1 VDRAHAW
8 VPERAARVVQ
18 THLDDSARE
27 RAGSG
32 RHGFVRVA
40 PIAVRVTRGL
50 FDDLFPRTSDL
61 TRAAVSDATVPSAGG
76 SRNGANAE
84 VCEANGAT
92 RERQEHA
99 LRGVRAK
106 FERGPTSFEASH
118 QPKLSSSAQPEWRQI
133 LLCPGAFLRIHQ

>member
-1 VDRAHAW
+1 MRGSPSAPRASSRRTLMILRGSA
-8 VPERAARVVQ
+8 PAADAMV
-18 THLDDSARE
+18 SC
-27 RAGSG
+27 GSL
-32 RHGFVRVA
+32 

-76 SRNGANAE
+76 SRNGTNAE

-118 QPKLSSSAQPEWRQI
+118 QPKLSSYAT
-133 LLCPGAFLRIHQ
+133 

>member
-1 VDRAHAW
+1 M
-8 VPERAARVVQ
+8 
-18 THLDDSARE
+18 
-27 RAGSG
+27 
-32 RHGFVRVA
+32 RVA

-92 RERQEHA
+92 RERHEHA

-106 FERGPTSFEASH
+106 FERGPTSFEASN
-118 QPKLSSSAQPEWRQI
+118 QPKLSSWRNHKE
-133 LLCPGAFLRIHQ
+133 AD